1 MKKILTLCIIC
12 ALLAACTINTDS
24 TADVEK
30 TTVNPLLAAAREEI
44 SLLEPALPDMDFTD
58 MDFFDD
64 GYEQVKYI
72 RTTDGDTAS
81 FEMDG
86 LNVKCRF
93 VGIDTPEIDWNG
105 DDHDPYA
112 EDAAAY
118 TKKALEAADE
128 IILER
133 DEAAGEHD
141 RYDRLLSHVWVDGKL
156 LGWSLILNGL
166 ATTRYYHEDYKY
178 YEEISAAKNWAE
190 ENGIGLWRK

>member
-1 MKKILTLCIIC
+1 
-12 ALLAACTINTDS
+12 
-24 TADVEK
+24 
-30 TTVNPLLAAAREEI
+30 VNPLLAAAREEI
-44 SLLEPALPDMDFTD
+44 SLLEPALPDLDFAD

-105 DDHDPYA
+105 GDHEPYA
-112 EDAAAY
+112 EDASSY
-118 TKKALEAADE
+118 TEKVLESAE
-128 IILER
+128 VIILER
-133 DEAAGEHD
+133 DQQAGEHD
-141 RYDRLLSHVWVDGKL
+141 RYDRLLAHVWADGKL
-156 LGWSLILNGL
+156 LGWSLILNGI

-178 YEEISAAKNWAE
+178 YEEISAAENWAE
-190 ENGIGLWRK
+190 ENGIGQWGE